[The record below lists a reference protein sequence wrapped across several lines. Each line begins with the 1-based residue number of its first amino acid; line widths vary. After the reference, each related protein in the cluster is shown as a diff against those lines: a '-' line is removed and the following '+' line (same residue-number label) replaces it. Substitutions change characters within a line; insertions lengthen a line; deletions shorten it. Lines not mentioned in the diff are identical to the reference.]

1 MTKRRGKIGNLTP
14 LPYGRAGY
22 DFQSEHAGVGRPGA
36 RTGGG
41 FQNRVVQHA
50 LARSFKAWSGV
61 YTPRGAAPAVS
72 AGDKGSFGR
81 APRARPGNVATSCR
95 SCASLSS
102 YVKVSIDT
110 TLERGATFYGAR
122 FEFGRAVG
130 MRRGVGES
138 GRRPVGSIIKIKR
151 SWRGAATGP
160 GPGPPHCHSM
170 CDPKNCPL
178 YPLPVG

>member
-1 MTKRRGKIGNLTP
+1 M
-14 LPYGRAGY
+14 
-22 DFQSEHAGVGRPGA
+22 
-36 RTGGG
+36 
-41 FQNRVVQHA
+41 
-50 LARSFKAWSGV
+50 WSGV

-81 APRARPGNVATSCR
+81 APRARPGNVAPSCR

-122 FEFGRAVG
+122 FEFRRAVG

-160 GPGPPHCHSM
+160 GPGPPHRHSM
-170 CDPKNCPL
+170 CDPKKCPL
-178 YPLPVG
+178 YPLPVRHPSTHLKNGDDAPFQRARGQHARTPPRSCGRNRRWDSVERAAAAHRAARR